1 MERSSRTGSQRGGL
15 KVLDPEASV
24 LMAQVRKAEASH
36 KMDTSNQLL
45 RSRHFQGPSS
55 VVYLGDVTQ
64 ALLAQLA
71 HPETPVFTQPPGYN
85 EQRWRLETRS
95 GDLSVSVESLPYW
108 AFGLVTS
115 GYLNIIRL
123 EGPLDQRA
131 RLVLDITSSLG
142 QPPWELAHPKQA
154 ERMAMK
160 HGVASLK
167 HNETSWKNLRGF
179 ARESLAERLQQHAQ
193 RTDTLL
199 AQVGHE
205 EDHRIIF
212 EGLRQDLDM
221 AKQALA
227 EDNAPGVER
236 AMARMEASH
245 ILLQSG
251 HPMERERGAK
261 VEKEGSFEDEVEVT
275 FVDLTAEIA
284 EEE

>member
-1 MERSSRTGSQRGGL
+1 M
-15 KVLDPEASV
+15 KVLDPQASV

-55 VVYLGDVTQ
+55 VVYLGDVAQ

-95 GDLSVSVESLPYW
+95 GDLSVAVESLPYW

-142 QPPWELAHPKQA
+142 QPPWELAHPKRA
-154 ERMAMK
+154 ERIAMK
-160 HGVASLK
+160 HGLVSLK
-167 HNETSWKNLRGF
+167 HNETVWKDLRGF
-179 ARESLAERLQQHAQ
+179 ARESLDERLQQHAQ

-199 AQVGHE
+199 AQVGNE
-205 EDHRIIF
+205 GDHRLIF

-245 ILLQSG
+245 IQLQPE
-251 HPMERERGAK
+251 HPMEHERGPH
-261 VEKEGSFEDEVEVT
+261 VDTEGLLENETEVT
-275 FVDLTAEIA
+275 FVDLTGEFA